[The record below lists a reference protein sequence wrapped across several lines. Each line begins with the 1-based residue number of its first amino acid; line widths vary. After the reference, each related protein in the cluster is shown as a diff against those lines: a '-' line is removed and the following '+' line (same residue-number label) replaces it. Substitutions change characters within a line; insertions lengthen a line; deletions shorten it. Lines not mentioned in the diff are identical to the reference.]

1 MLKITDKESAMA
13 VLYGALAALILMS
26 PALYWALTA

>member
-1 MLKITDKESAMA
+1 MSHETREKIGG